1 MSAYGHQK
9 DIAFSKENTI
19 DLNRKITIEEPN
31 KNSEKGDESRQYSS
45 SLVNRELRS

>member
-19 DLNRKITIEEPN
+19 NIDRKISIEEPY
-31 KNSEKGDESRQYSS
+31 KNSEKGDENRQYSS